1 MRLDFSAVILSL
13 PVYVLMFLYKTKM
26 SKKSS
31 IIINWKR
38 ESLVLLFTI
47 YLFALLSITVFP
59 ISFRKIYE
67 SGAFVSVNLVPF
79 KYVIRSIGTVG
90 ESYSGDIAFHVGL
103 IAKNV
108 IGNLLLLFPFGLTV
122 PVLWKNTDK
131 LSYRVLYGLILT
143 FGIESIQFM
152 QMYFG
157 FSMGRVVDIDDI
169 ILNSI
174 GFIIGYTIS
183 NKLLKTKIVKGFVDE
198 HLMRKAS

>member
-13 PVYVLMFLYKTKM
+13 PVYVLIFLYKAKM

-31 IIINWKR
+31 VIINWKR

-47 YLFALLSITVFP
+47 YLFALLSITILP

-67 SGAFVSVNLVPF
+67 SGSFVSVNLVPF

-90 ESYSGDIAFHVGL
+90 KSYSGDIAFHVGL

-108 IGNLLLLFPFGLTV
+108 IGNLLLLLPFGLTV

-143 FGIESIQFM
+143 VGIESIQFM

-174 GFIIGYTIS
+174 GFVIGYSIS
-183 NKLLKTKIVKGFVDE
+183 NKLLKIQSIKNIVDD
-198 HLMRKAS
+198 HLMKKAS

>member
-13 PVYVLMFLYKTKM
+13 PVYILMFLYKTKI

-31 IIINWKR
+31 GIINWKR

-47 YLFALLSITVFP
+47 YLFAFLSITIFP

-67 SGAFVSVNLVPF
+67 SGSFVSINLIPF
-79 KYVIRSIGTVG
+79 KYVIRSIGTIG
-90 ESYSGDIAFHVGL
+90 ERYSGDIAFHVGL

-108 IGNLLLLFPFGLTV
+108 IGNLLLLFPFGLAV

-131 LSYRVLYGLILT
+131 LSYRVLYGLTLT
-143 FGIESIQFM
+143 FAIECIQFI

-157 FSMGRVVDIDDI
+157 LSMGRVVDVDDI
-169 ILNSI
+169 ILNAL
-174 GFIIGYTIS
+174 GFIIGYSVS
-183 NKLLKTKIVKGFVDE
+183 NKLLKIRSIKNIVDE
-198 HLMRKAS
+198 HLMKKAS